1 MKTRKLILVLFSLC
15 FIAFTALSQEKYVIV
30 QDAGYLVLS
39 GTSNTSEWKLK
50 SAKLEGD
57 AQLLVKSDELTNISR
72 VIINIDATT
81 ISNENNKRMSKKAQ
95 RVLMARE
102 HPQVTFFAY
111 GFSQIGDG
119 PRKIRGNISLA
130 GKNADILFDFTSR
143 VEDGVV
149 WIVAES
155 EDAKFSDFG
164 LEPPQDFGGA
174 IQCHDEMKIQVQLP
188 FTLSDLAGSMN

>member
-1 MKTRKLILVLFSLC
+1 MKNRKFIIALFSLC
-15 FIAFTALSQEKYVIV
+15 LLAGSVVAQEKYTIV
-30 QDAGYLVLS
+30 KEAGSLVLS

-50 SAKLEGD
+50 SNELVGD
-57 AQLLVKSDELTNISR
+57 AQLIVKDKELVNVSR
-72 VIINIDATT
+72 VIIDIDAST
-81 ISNENNKRMSKKAQ
+81 IGNENNKRMSKKAH
-95 RVLMARE
+95 RVLMANK

-111 GFSQIGDG
+111 GFSQVGDG
-119 PRKIRGNISLA
+119 PKKIKGNISIA

-143 VEDGVV
+143 IEDGVV

-155 EDAKFSDFG
+155 NDAKFSDFG

-188 FTLSDLAGSMN
+188 FTLPPSNGSMN